1 MTRMIKAVFF
11 DIDDTIY
18 DYTSA
23 DKVAMAALKSY
34 CRRQFGLSDDDFG
47 QYISAARHMA
57 DARTGEGCAA
67 THNRLIRFQCMLE
80 ILKKPLFP
88 HAYEMYR
95 IYWDTL
101 ISSSKPEPGI
111 RELMKDL
118 RCRGTYVGI
127 GSNMTADVQYRKL
140 EHLKLGEFIDGI
152 VTSEEAG
159 EEKPAKKLFLLCA
172 QKASARPCECVFV
185 GDSLKNDIQGAMRA
199 GMNAVLYQKEGRETE
214 ETAGCPVIGDF
225 ADYFKAEQSVLER
238 SG

>member
-1 MTRMIKAVFF
+1 MIRMIKAVFF
-11 DIDDTIY
+11 DIDDTVY
-18 DYTSA
+18 DYISA
-23 DKVAMAALKSY
+23 DKVAIAALKSY
-34 CRRQFGLSDDDFG
+34 CRRQFDLSDDDFG

-111 RELMKDL
+111 R
-118 RCRGTYVGI
+118 
-127 GSNMTADVQYRKL
+127 KL

-185 GDSLKNDIQGAMRA
+185 GDSLKNDICR
-199 GMNAVLYQKEGRETE
+199 L
-214 ETAGCPVIGDF
+214 F
-225 ADYFKAEQSVLER
+225 
-238 SG
+238 